1 MLEGDGHGSGKSN
14 IVRNWKDEHNL
25 KYYFSCAHSPD
36 LSPIENCWQVP
47 KQTVVRQP
55 HWDDET
61 TIVAIK
67 QEWENLTPEKINE
80 WILSIP
86 KRIDVLEIQGKM
98 TG

>member
-1 MLEGDGHGSGKSN
+1 MLEGDGHSGHGSGKSN

-25 KYYFSCAHSPD
+25 KYYFSCAHSP
-36 LSPIENCWQVP
+36 EE
-47 KQTVVRQP
+47 R